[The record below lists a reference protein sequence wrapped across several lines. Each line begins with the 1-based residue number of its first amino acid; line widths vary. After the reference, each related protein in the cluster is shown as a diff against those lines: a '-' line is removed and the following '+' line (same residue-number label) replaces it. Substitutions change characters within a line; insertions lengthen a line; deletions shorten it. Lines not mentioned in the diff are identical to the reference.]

1 MAVRR
6 NKKLL
11 RYTLISGTVVAVF
24 TSSVWFL
31 SYRHYNAK
39 LVEERSQFSIQLMEK
54 NQELEKYQDQS
65 KRGYVLS
72 TVKNAGQMLEE
83 SDIKEEI
90 LPVFAA
96 PDNLIQSKEDIVGKY
111 LKINA
116 SPGTAVTLEMVRD
129 EEILDPSERIE
140 ETEYVKLPIK
150 VKKDDV
156 VDIRIVFPNG
166 EDYIVISKKKLID
179 VDVVNQYSFF
189 HNNEEEALLLQAAL
203 VDAYI
208 NYAELYMKVY
218 VEPELQERPDP
229 TYIPN
234 SDVLTVIKSNPLIVD
249 QAKWKLANDL
259 RAAMEKR
266 LAAYEDG
273 EMFRIGAQAP
283 AGSGVSNRKT
293 GSTGATMEPSQGPST
308 SMSPDTNTIITDSE
322 SVSTG
327 NETVL
332 QPNWDN
338 FSEDLTYDID
348 DTSDFSNAP
357 LDEGDLLGGR

>member
-1 MAVRR
+1 
-6 NKKLL
+6 
-11 RYTLISGTVVAVF
+11 VAVF

-54 NQELEKYQDQS
+54 NLELERYQDQS

-72 TVKNAGQMLEE
+72 SVKTAGQMLEE
-83 SDIKEEI
+83 SDIKEEV

-96 PDNLIQSKEDIVGKY
+96 PDNLIQSKEDIIGKY

-116 SPGTAVTLEMVRD
+116 VPGTAVTIEMVRD
-129 EEILDPSERIE
+129 EEVLDPSERVE

-179 VDVVNQYSFF
+179 VDVINQYSFF
-189 HNNEEEALLLQAAL
+189 HDNEEEALLLQAAL
-203 VDAYI
+203 VDAYM

-218 VEPELQERPDP
+218 VEPELQQRPDP

-234 SDVLTVIKSNPLIVD
+234 LDVLTVIRENPLIVD
-249 QAKWKLANDL
+249 KAKWQLANDL
-259 RAAMEKR
+259 RRAMEKR
-266 LAAYEDG
+266 LEAYED
-273 EMFRIGAQAP
+273 EEQYRIGAQAP
-283 AGSGVSNRKT
+283 AGSGVDNRKS
-293 GSTGATMEPSQGPST
+293 GSTGAMIEPDQGRTS
-308 SMSPDTNTIITDSE
+308 SMSSNRTISTDSE
-322 SVSTG
+322 TVSTD
-327 NETVL
+327 NPTVL
-332 QPNWDN
+332 QPELDN
-338 FSEDLTYDID
+338 YSEDFTYDND
-348 DTSDFSNAP
+348 NTSELSNEP